1 MTSKSVP
8 VRMPA
13 NLLELVD
20 LFSRDQRTDRS
31 VILRQWLYQ
40 AAEVYAVKLVGEG
53 RMSIGRA
60 AELLD
65 MTHYDIY
72 RIAEDHGI
80 ELGATEEQHRRSR
93 EHAKLL
99 RPR

>member
-8 VRMPA
+8 VRMPE

-20 LFSRDQRTDRS
+20 LYSRDQRTDRS
-31 VILRQWLYQ
+31 VTLRQWLYQ

-53 RMSIGRA
+53 RLSIGRA

-72 RIAEDHGI
+72 RIAEDHAI
-80 ELGATEEQHRRSR
+80 ELGATEEQHRQSR